1 KGFAKFLLAFVIPF
15 CNQDLPLYFNES
27 FDLIKG
33 GLKRMAIK
41 GISKAMLGLPESE
54 YNKFEW
60 IFLERFYRLL
70 L

>member
-1 KGFAKFLLAFVIPF
+1 LAFVIPF

-54 YNKFEW
+54 
-60 IFLERFYRLL
+60 
-70 L
+70 